1 MKSLRDLDRQ
11 AVKCILMGYF
21 VKGGKFLMKAFN
33 INKDLLSLITLLAG
47 MALVIASGVF
57 FLIRRM
63 GLYGDFSD
71 KLFVL
76 LLVGIGVIFIF
87 LSIRIKVKRAE
98 SAKDKVRVLAPV
110 LISLIAFLIYAL
122 HPHLFVISYIIYAS
136 GAFYLIFDIFA
147 SVTERIKEISEV
159 EEIEEEKW
167 RPIFTGLS
175 EIEKNITSIFHIH
188 RELRDT
194 HIKTLK
200 DIVDVYVFSTM
211 LKEVPEESKEYV
223 EAFKVKLEEVLER
236 CGIEKWE
243 PRIGDVAPDGCKKR
257 PASGDYPSYPEGT
270 VVKVISPGFR
280 TREGLIIEPPLVE
293 VVT

>member
-1 MKSLRDLDRQ
+1 
-11 AVKCILMGYF
+11 
-21 VKGGKFLMKAFN
+21 MKAFN

-63 GLYGDFSD
+63 GLYGVFSD

-98 SAKDKVRVLAPV
+98 SAKDKVRVLAPA

-136 GAFYLIFDIFA
+136 GAFYLIFDTFA

-167 RPIFTGLS
+167 HPISIEGEKWHPIFTGLS

-188 RELRDT
+188 RELRDA